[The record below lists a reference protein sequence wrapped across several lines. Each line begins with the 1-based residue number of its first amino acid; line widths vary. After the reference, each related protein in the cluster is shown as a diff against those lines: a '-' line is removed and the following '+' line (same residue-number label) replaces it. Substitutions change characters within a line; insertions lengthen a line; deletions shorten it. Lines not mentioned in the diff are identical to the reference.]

1 MSKISIGPKIK
12 QLRKERGITQ
22 EELANKL
29 GYSGKSVISHIEK
42 GDADMTYDKIILLIR
57 EYMLD
62 ANVLFDVQI
71 THKMKLW
78 NDSFDAIKS
87 GSKTIEMRLNDEK
100 RSKIYPG
107 DYIEFTNTQ
116 TNECITVVVEELF
129 KYKSFEKLYKEHDKI
144 SLGYKEDE
152 DASADDM
159 LAYYSKEDIK
169 KYGVIA
175 IKISV
180 Q

>member
-1 MSKISIGPKIK
+1 MSKINIGPKIK
-12 QLRKERGITQ
+12 QLRKEKGITQ

-29 GYSGKSVISHIEK
+29 GYSGKSTISHIEK
-42 GDADMTYDKIILLIR
+42 GDADMTYDKLVLLIR

-62 ANVLFDVQI
+62 ANALFDVQI

-78 NDSFDAIKS
+78 NDSFNAIKS
-87 GSKTIEMRLNDEK
+87 GLKTVEMRLNDEK

-107 DYIEFTNTQ
+107 DYIEFTNNQ
-116 TNECITVVVEELF
+116 TNECITVVVKKIY
-129 KYKSFEKLYKEHDKI
+129 KYKSFEKLYKEHDKT

-152 DASADDM
+152 VASADDM

-169 KYGVIA
+169 KYGVVA
-175 IKISV
+175 IKIAI